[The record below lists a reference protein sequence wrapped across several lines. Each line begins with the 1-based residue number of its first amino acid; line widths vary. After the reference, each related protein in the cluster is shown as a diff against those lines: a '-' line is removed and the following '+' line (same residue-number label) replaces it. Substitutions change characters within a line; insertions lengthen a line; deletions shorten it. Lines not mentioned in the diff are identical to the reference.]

1 MGKIQTLSKDE
12 ILHLAKLAKLHLNEK
27 EMEKYQSQLGET
39 IEYIK
44 NLDELDTS
52 KTLPTNS
59 VVDLKNITFE
69 DGKKSERTLSVKE
82 VLGNSKKNKDQMF
95 KVAKIM

>member
-1 MGKIQTLSKDE
+1 MAKIQALSKDE
-12 ILHLAKLAKLHLNEK
+12 ILHLAKLAKLHLSEK

-52 KTLPTNS
+52 KTVPTNS

-69 DGKKSERTLSVKE
+69 DGKKAERTLSVKE
-82 VLGNSKKNKDQMF
+82 VLSNSKKNKEQMF
-95 KVAKIM
+95 EVEKIM